1 MNKFISNRFRVNKAT
16 LFLFMAA
23 VLFLGYLIMRM
34 IPDETVIL
42 RAETVIISEGAKLYS
57 FKEEDHTKITTSS
70 PVNII
75 AEEGTSLSATD
86 LISDNYR
93 IRSKEFIEE
102 KIKSIT
108 FMIDNPSI
116 NTKWEVYEK
125 IIAVRDEINA
135 LTEQFNN
142 TEDES
147 VRSSIQEKI
156 RELRSE
162 ESVLK
167 GATQYVVTP
176 LSEMYN
182 IRYRYSVMLEEETL
196 PLNLYNLNFSV
207 FGYISYETD
216 GYEDVM
222 NIISL
227 EGIDEE
233 YFHYLDRL
241 SPDAEK
247 TEGNTYIIRSTARDR
262 AIIAA
267 LVDKDTVVPDEESA
281 KKRKSDIINRYN
293 TDQSGGYYSYLYDRV
308 DLLIQFPE
316 ISVKTYEG
324 NVIDGYLVD
333 MIDCGDKKAA
343 IIALRGEIDRLSD
356 ERIENG
362 ELQTESFRAFVVSK
376 DSIVEKDGK
385 TYVIRLKGGSAKEA
399 LEVVVDRYTG
409 KTAILRAS
417 KNPSLTNKTEILL
430 DGGDYDFR

>member
-16 LFLFMAA
+16 LFLFVAA
-23 VLFLGYLIMRM
+23 SMFLGYLITRM
-34 IPDETVIL
+34 IPDKTVIL
-42 RAETVIISEGAKLYS
+42 RSETVIISEDAKLYS
-57 FKEEDHTKITTSS
+57 FKEEDHTRITTSS
-70 PVNII
+70 PIDIIVN
-75 AEEGTSLSATD
+75 EGQSLSATD

-102 KIKSIT
+102 KIESIT

-125 IIAVRDEINA
+125 IIAVRDEINT
-135 LTEQFNN
+135 LTARLQE
-142 TEDES
+142 TEDASERQTIEKQI
-147 VRSSIQEKI
+147 RS
-156 RELRSE
+156 LRSQ

-182 IRYRYSVMLEEETL
+182 IRYRYNTMLENDTL

-207 FGYISYETD
+207 FGYVSFETD

-227 EGIDEE
+227 EGIDGE
-233 YFHYLDRL
+233 YFEFLDKFR
-241 SPDAEK
+241 PEPEK
-247 TEGNTYIIRSTARDR
+247 TEGNDYIIRSTARDR

-267 LVDKDTVVPDEESA
+267 VVDKDTVIPSEEYA

-293 TDQSGGYYSYLYDRV
+293 TDQSGGYYSYLYDRI
-308 DLLIQFPE
+308 DLLIQFPD
-316 ISVKTYEG
+316 ISVKNYGG

-333 MIDCGDKKAA
+333 VIDCGEKKAA
-343 IIALRGEIDRLSD
+343 IISLRGDIDKLSD
-356 ERIENG
+356 VRIENG

-376 DSIVEKDGK
+376 DSIVEQGGK
-385 TYVIRLKGGSAKEA
+385 TYVIRLRGGSAKEA
-399 LEVVVDRYTG
+399 LEVVVDRYTD

-430 DGGDYDFR
+430 DGGDYDF